1 MKNLTTSTFVCLLAT
16 ACFFPGRTLASP
28 KATEAFYP
36 TLHEWRAT
44 DTLPLTHWASR
55 PDWADWSGLLG
66 SSFADYA
73 AYWQLG
79 QALPCLVEVT
89 NAQQQPLAQVE
100 LSLLDGTGR
109 VQWEAPTG
117 HDGQAWLWAS
127 TNSGPLR
134 LQATIGNQ
142 SRELRRI
149 VPVTEGANRLQI
161 SAGCQERK
169 GLDLLFLLDATHSM
183 RDEFPPLLASLRQTE
198 HPVLLARDLGERYL
212 LQPAGAS
219 PDFTQRAA
227 GGGSDAE
234 AVDSLLLAALRQHN
248 WQTDAATRALVYI
261 TDAHP
266 QRRAGAAGRLR
277 RAVAYAAARG
287 IQILPVAASG
297 INEEGAY
304 VLQSLALLTGGT
316 YAWLE
321 NHPGSTQQHRLPL
334 LEVPAG
340 HTSFDGWLAKLEK
353 ELSEFND
360 CPEEPETA
368 ATFPGSLS
376 CFPNPAT
383 DQTTLELPE
392 AVEFVNLYN
401 KEGRLLRSWEAVEA
415 RQLTFSVDQ
424 WPAGTYAIEAKAGA
438 EHWRT
443 QLVVAR

>member
-16 ACFFPGRTLASP
+16 ASFFPGRTLASP

-36 TLHEWRAT
+36 TIHAWRAT
-44 DTLPLTHWASR
+44 DTLPLTYWASR

-100 LSLLDGTGR
+100 LSLLDENGR
-109 VQWEAPTG
+109 VHWEAQTG

-149 VPVTEGANRLQI
+149 VPITEGANRLQI

-321 NHPGSTQQHRLPL
+321 DRPSHPGQHRLPL
-334 LEVPAG
+334 LQTPSVN
-340 HTSFDGWLAKLEK
+340 TSLSEWLAKLPEK
-353 ELSEFND
+353 RSYFNT
-360 CPEEPETA
+360 CPEEPVPSA
-368 ATFPGSLS
+368 KPAGRLS
-376 CFPNPAT
+376 CYPNPASS
-383 DQTTLELPE
+383 QTTLSLPTPAE
-392 AVEFVNLYN
+392 SVSLYSSS
-401 KEGRLLRSWEAVEA
+401 GSLLQSWETVEA

-424 WPAGTYAIEAKAGA
+424 LPAGTYAIEAKAGA